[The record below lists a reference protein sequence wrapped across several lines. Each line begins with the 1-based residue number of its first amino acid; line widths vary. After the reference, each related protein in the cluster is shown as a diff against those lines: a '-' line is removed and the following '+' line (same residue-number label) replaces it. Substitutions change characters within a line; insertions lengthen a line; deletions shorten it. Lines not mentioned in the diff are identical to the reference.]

1 MKHAIAIVVVAL
13 CVEGCAPGQ
22 QQLVDA
28 LRAPTITANP
38 IPPTLFLSPVKVLS
52 ANITAGGSAL
62 EIFRVELRLNRD
74 RDPSRFSLDGA
85 PTFVVTS
92 PPQAGNVTVTLPQS
106 FALKPGQ
113 LLTARWFVDYR
124 VRTGGTDV
132 ATVSSTASIRQACSA
147 AQTTVFLNQLQAAA
161 TNSSN
166 FPQTLTSLEDLGRL
180 ATKGFAPTHG
190 FVSFRGMGVA
200 FAAAEALRPQ
210 ELIDVASAL
219 GLPQFTL
226 RPHLVLYAPSPG
238 ATAPAVSEPLRPDFP
253 YTLIGFAFASPYS
266 PAGPPEFGCLPR
278 EAWFVH
284 EAGWHPSNGSF
295 VPQVMAETAPG
306 ELNPSLPPLIGDPR
320 DQRFGAIWHPRLWDV
335 HFWINPSGPTPIV
348 SQCNPAP
355 GTPPLADFF
364 AATGAATCAV
374 GAPTVPPIGAPFPP
388 GGFFVRGLPL

>member
-13 CVEGCAPGQ
+13 CAVGCNPSQ
-22 QQLVDA
+22 QQLIET

-38 IPPTLFLSPVKVLS
+38 IPPGLFLSPVKVLS

-62 EIFRVELRLNRD
+62 EIVRVELRLNRD

-85 PTFVVTS
+85 PTFVVTP
-92 PPQAGNVTVTLPQS
+92 PPQAGNVAVTLPPG

-124 VRTGGTDV
+124 LRTGGTEV
-132 ATVSSTASIRQACSA
+132 PTVSSTVSVRQACTA
-147 AQTTVFLNQLQAAA
+147 AQTTMFLSQLQAAA
-161 TNSSN
+161 TNPNN
-166 FPQTLTSLEDLGRL
+166 FPQTLTNLSQVSLL
-180 ATKGFAPTHG
+180 ATKGYAPTH
-190 FVSFRGMGVA
+190 FFLSFRGVGVA

-226 RPHLVLYAPSPG
+226 RPHLVLYAPSSG
-238 ATAPAVSEPLRPDFP
+238 ATEQAVSEPFIPDFP
-253 YTLIGFAFASPYS
+253 YTLIGFAFASPYN

-284 EAGWHPSNGSF
+284 EAGWHPSDGSF
-295 VPQVMAETAPG
+295 VPQVIAENALG
-306 ELNPSLPPLIGDPR
+306 ELNPSLPPLILDPTDR
-320 DQRFGAIWHPRLWDV
+320 RFAAIWHPRLWDV

-364 AATGAATCAV
+364 AATGAATC
-374 GAPTVPPIGAPFPP
+374 GAGTPKVPPIGATFPP
-388 GGFFVRGLPL
+388 GGFFVRRLPL